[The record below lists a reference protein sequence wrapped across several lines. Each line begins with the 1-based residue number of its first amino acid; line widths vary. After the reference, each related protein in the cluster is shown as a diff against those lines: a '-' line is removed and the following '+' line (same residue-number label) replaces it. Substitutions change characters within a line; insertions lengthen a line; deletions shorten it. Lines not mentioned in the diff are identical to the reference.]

1 MHWSRKSIS
10 ESSATLV
17 ARTAGRTAGR
27 DAASAT
33 KTHALERQGHW
44 NDVGR
49 SVEAGAKAQE
59 RVQGESLTIT
69 GLRAGYGR
77 LQILHDIDVSL
88 PSGEFTAFLGPNGS
102 GKSTLLKSIM
112 GLNDLFGGDIRLEGR
127 LIGGTPTERMAA
139 LGVAYVPQR
148 ANVFS
153 GMSVEENLLL
163 AARTLAHAERST
175 AFAETLAIFPS
186 LQARLSLRAG
196 QLSGGERQ
204 MLAIAIGWLLRP
216 RLMLLDEP
224 SAGLAPLV
232 VTEIF
237 RTLRTLAD
245 RGLTLGVVEQN
256 ARSILRWCD
265 GVYVLREGRIV
276 FHGTAKDVQA
286 DEEIVKSY
294 LGVATP

>member
-1 MHWSRKSIS
+1 MANRPTSQ
-10 ESSATLV
+10 LV
-17 ARTAGRTAGR
+17 GA
-27 DAASAT
+27 
-33 KTHALERQGHW
+33 
-44 NDVGR
+44 DV
-49 SVEAGAKAQE
+49 A
-59 RVQGESLTIT
+59 RVQGESLNVVRL
-69 GLRAGYGR
+69 GAGYGR
-77 LQILHDIDVSL
+77 LQILHDVSIAL
-88 PSGEFTAFLGPNGS
+88 PAGELTAFLGPNGS

-112 GLNDLFGGDIRLEGR
+112 GLTDLFGGSISLDERPI
-127 LIGGTPTERMAA
+127 TATATERMAA

-148 ANVFS
+148 GNVFS
-153 GMSVEENLLL
+153 SMGVDENLKLGARILPKEQRERAL
-163 AARTLAHAERST
+163 ADTL
-175 AFAETLAIFPS
+175 ETFPA
-186 LQARLSLRAG
+186 LKQRMNLRAG

-265 GVYVLREGRIV
+265 GVYVLREGRIA
-276 FHGTAKDVQA
+276 FHGTAQQVQA

-294 LGVATP
+294 LGVTVP

>member
-1 MHWSRKSIS
+1 
-10 ESSATLV
+10 V
-17 ARTAGRTAGR
+17 
-27 DAASAT
+27 
-33 KTHALERQGHW
+33 
-44 NDVGR
+44 N
-49 SVEAGAKAQE
+49 
-59 RVQGESLTIT
+59 GESLAIERL
-69 GLRAGYGR
+69 GAGYGR
-77 LQILHDIDVSL
+77 LQILHDVSVTL
-88 PSGEFTAFLGPNGS
+88 PAGEFTAFLGPNGS

-112 GLNDLFGGDIRLEGR
+112 GLTDLFGGGIALDSRPIA
-127 LIGGTPTERMAA
+127 GTPTERMAA

-148 ANVFS
+148 GNVFTS
-153 GMSVEENLLL
+153 MEVGENLKL
-163 AARTLAHAERST
+163 AARTLLKEERDAALT
-175 AFAETLAIFPS
+175 DALETFPV
-186 LQARLSLRAG
+186 LRQRMRLRAG

-265 GVYVLREGRIV
+265 GVYVLREGRIA
-276 FHGTAKDVQA
+276 FHGSAEAVQA

-294 LGVATP
+294 LGVAVP